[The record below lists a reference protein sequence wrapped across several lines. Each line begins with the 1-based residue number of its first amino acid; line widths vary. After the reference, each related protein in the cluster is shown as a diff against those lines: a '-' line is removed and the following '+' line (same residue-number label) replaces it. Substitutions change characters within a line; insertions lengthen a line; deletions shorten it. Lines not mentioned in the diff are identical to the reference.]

1 MIDICGQY
9 ANRQPIGLEKVI
21 KNVTATCVQDFY
33 HRWYRPE
40 HMAIVAVGD
49 FPDIEV
55 LHWCLFVLHRNWL

>member
-1 MIDICGQY
+1 MLCQMLISQY

-21 KNVTATCVQDFY
+21 KNVTASRVKDFY

-49 FPDIEV
+49 FPNTEV
-55 LHWCLFVLHRNWL
+55 RIRIQ